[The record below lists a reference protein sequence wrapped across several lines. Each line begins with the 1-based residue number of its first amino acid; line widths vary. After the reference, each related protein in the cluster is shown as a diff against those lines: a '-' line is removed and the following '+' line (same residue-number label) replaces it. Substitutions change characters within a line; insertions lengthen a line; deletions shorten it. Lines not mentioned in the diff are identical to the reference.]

1 MQNNFE
7 PVNLK
12 NAKRHLNWL
21 IDKTAGNNSQQISS
35 QQIISSQQTIEQQRT
50 KISLWG
56 KILNVL
62 TKIF

>member
-7 PVNLK
+7 PINLK

-21 IDKTAGNNSQQISS
+21 IDKNSENNITQK
-35 QQIISSQQTIEQQRT
+35 T
-50 KISLWG
+50 KISLWR
-56 KILNVL
+56 KFLNVL